1 MIVLQMF
8 LLFQDED
15 FGLIIILQNLK
26 DRNLKENIKVKA
38 ELLLLVPEL
47 FMNITAEKKSFQIL
61 MILWKL

>member
-8 LLFQDED
+8 LLFQDVD

-47 FMNITAEKKSFQIL
+47 FITAEKKSFQIL

>member
-1 MIVLQMF
+1 MF

>member
-47 FMNITAEKKSFQIL
+47 FMNITAEKKS
-61 MILWKL
+61 

>member
-1 MIVLQMF
+1 MF
-8 LLFQDED
+8 LLFQDVD

-47 FMNITAEKKSFQIL
+47 FITAEKKSFQIL